1 MLSVNRGFFDP
12 SVSVEIMSGAS
23 GKFSAAL
30 KYSCG
35 QCLPVDFSKWRLVKH
50 GESSKVQREGTR
62 K

>member
-30 KYSCG
+30 ESSCS
-35 QCLPVDFSKWRLVKH
+35 QCLPLVFKN
-50 GESSKVQREGTR
+50 GD
-62 K
+62 